1 MLADLRCSRQR
12 NHMRQHLGSNR
23 SKDTTSKMFINELP
37 SRKLGNWHRKTLS
50 ILDNHGRS
58 RNIKHMMKKIM
69 SIKSGIDLST
79 PKPWW
84 PPTFSL
90 STISPPPSNPNPRPT
105 PVPDHLIHQLSTIRA
120 TINHLTSLQPTKKPP
135 SAAAAAAPSDLLVY
149 THIAPIASSCKDNP
163 ILLHQ
168 YMNYTPFSLCPN
180 DSPIAENL
188 ILRGC
193 HPLPRRRCFSR
204 TAAAAPPSLPTDPF
218 SPLPEK
224 TPFLLTHYSCKT
236 LPCFAGL
243 KSDMGFD
250 MKIEKSRFLTYK
262 SDLDLPISQL
272 LEIAKSSK
280 TLIRLALDIGGGT
293 GTFAA
298 QMKLQNVTVVTTT
311 MNLGAPY
318 NEAVAIRGLL
328 PLHAP
333 LQQRLPVFDGVLDLV
348 RCGHAVNRWIP
359 VTSME
364 FLFFDVD
371 RVLRGGGYFLIDH
384 FFSKKLD
391 LEKVFTPL
399 IGKLGYKKVKWAVA
413 NKSDSSGV
421 KNGEVYLTALLQ
433 KPLSK

>member
-1 MLADLRCSRQR
+1 MGFTMGLNLVLLLA
-12 NHMRQHLGSNR
+12 MVA
-23 SKDTTSKMFINELP
+23 T
-37 SRKLGNWHRKTLS
+37 
-50 ILDNHGRS
+50 
-58 RNIKHMMKKIM
+58 NI
-69 SIKSGIDLST
+69 
-79 PKPWW
+79 
-84 PPTFSL
+84 FSL
-90 STISPPPSNPNPRPT
+90 YHLSSTIQSKTPAPP

-120 TINHLTSLQPTKKPP
+120 TINHLTSLQPASTARKPP
-135 SAAAAAAPSDLLVY
+135 SSSAANAPSDLLIY

-163 ILLHQ
+163 LLLNQ
-168 YMNYTPFSLCPN
+168 YMNYTPFSICPN
-180 DSPIAENL
+180 DATLVENL

-204 TAAAAPPSLPTDPF
+204 TPSSAAASLPTDPF

-224 TPFLLTHYSCKT
+224 TPFLLAHYSCKT
-236 LPCFAGL
+236 FSCFAGS
-243 KSDMGFD
+243 KSAMGFD
-250 MKIEKSRFLTYK
+250 MKVEKSRFLSYK
-262 SDLDLPISQL
+262 SDLDLPLSQL
-272 LEIAKSSK
+272 LQIAKSAK
-280 TLIRLALDIGGGT
+280 IVLRLALDIGGGT

-298 QMKLQNVTVVTTT
+298 QMKLQNVTVLTTT

-318 NEAVAIRGLL
+318 NEVVALRGLL

-364 FLFFDVD
+364 FLFFDAD
-371 RVLRGGGYFLIDH
+371 RVLRGGGYLLLDH
-384 FFSKKLD
+384 FFSKKMD

-413 NKSDSSGV
+413 NKSDASGV